1 VRVTEL
7 EVPDE
12 NVVEAGI
19 GARAITGCTYT
30 TGTGYSNYANCSVNI
45 VTELVTTKF
54 KASYSRNAQF
64 GQITAAST
72 PQVVAAYGTSTL
84 PTLSVIRAKSS
95 GSLEALAQLH
105 SYYTSHTGSSSE
117 DLYLSLRV
125 NASTAWTTNY

>member
-1 VRVTEL
+1 MRVTEL